1 MMTIEDAL
9 NELLDACGN
18 FALAHWYDPNQDT
31 DEPRRYYCHAED
43 LVTFNRAVYLARQV
57 SSTPVQQPLLLRR
70 GRCDRLCH
78 NT

>member
-31 DEPRRYYCHAED
+31 DEPRRYYCHAEA
-43 LVTFNRAVYLARQV
+43 LVEFNRAVHLARQAV
-57 SSTPVQQPLLLRR
+57 NAPGQPRLL
-70 GRCDRLCH
+70 
-78 NT
+78 